1 MDNIPLDVIRY
12 ELFPFLDFESRV
24 NLNQCLP
31 PRDRVPKKFDKA
43 FLEAHERDICIS
55 MIRSYL
61 TSIEDMPSG
70 DKKFKRIK
78 KMYKLMQ
85 TPTYMS
91 FINKHASFRAAV
103 VNKVIEMRTAAT
115 YYDVRGSLEAK
126 VALIKEAKKLHAML
140 I

>member
-1 MDNIPLDVIRY
+1 MDVIRY

-31 PRDRVPKKFDKA
+31 PRDRVPKKFDKT
-43 FLEAHERDICIS
+43 FLETHQRDMCVS
-55 MIRSYL
+55 MLTSYL

-78 KMYKLMQ
+78 KMLKLMQ
-85 TPTYMS
+85 TPTYIS

-103 VNKVIEMRTAAT
+103 VNKVTEMRTAAT

-126 VALIKEAKKLHAML
+126 VALIKEAKKFQAVLG
-140 I
+140 